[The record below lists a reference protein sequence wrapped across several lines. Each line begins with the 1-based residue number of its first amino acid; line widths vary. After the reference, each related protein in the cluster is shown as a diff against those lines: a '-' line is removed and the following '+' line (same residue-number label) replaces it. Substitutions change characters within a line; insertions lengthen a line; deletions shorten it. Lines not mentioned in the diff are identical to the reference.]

1 MNYTKVNGL
10 NISKL
15 TLGTVQL
22 GMEYGIANKSG
33 KPDMKK
39 AFKILLILQ
48 VLMEI
53 PKRCLVTSLLL

>member
-39 AFKILLILQ
+39 HLKFFKLQ
-48 VLMEI
+48 
-53 PKRCLVTSLLL
+53 